1 MSITGQTINYKKYRA
16 LLKSMPAPIM
26 PDQIPSGVK
35 MNLSGLLA
43 YAKEKGVQPGDLS
56 DAEKNRFISGGQ
68 VETLQAAIQDSVQCR
83 NLDEWNAMHS

>member
-16 LLKSMPAPIM
+16 VLKSMPAPIM
-26 PDQIPSGVK
+26 PNQIPSGVK

-68 VETLQAAIQDSVQCR
+68 VESLQAAIQASVQCR
-83 NLDEWNAMHS
+83 NLEEWNTLHS

>member
-16 LLKSMPAPIM
+16 LLKSMSAPIM